1 MAQYES
7 SVQVG
12 EFSKKSLDQLKKTFA
27 PSLES
32 IFEARKAAS
41 DAGAET
47 TKKVSGSTGLL
58 ALLIKP
64 FKRLAALLGVA
75 ALAVIAFVAALNKN
89 KDKILI
95 FKQKL
100 FYYKFNLF
108 YDRVDWYGTKGC
120 KKKDLISFT
129 WLREIKAKKYPIRPT
144 KPVSHIISNKSK

>member
-75 ALAVIAFVAALNKN
+75 ALAVIAFVAALKKN
-89 KDKILI
+89 KDTLKDAL
-95 FKQKL
+95 K
-100 FYYKFNLF
+100 NLF
-108 YDRVDWYGTKGC
+108 TEETFAKAAGIQL
-120 KKKDLISFT
+120 LIEKLCF
-129 WLREIKAKKYPIRPT
+129 EAAKEF
-144 KPVSHIISNKSK
+144 IIYSEYSSYWVTS